1 MVKNGTTINVVVIG
15 RINKNIMGAKNIC
28 IWNPATCSCENGKY
42 VESITDDSVIMCD
55 GIMEETKTIQTKS
68 TSKKIIST
76 NFCILL
82 AVLLMITV
90 IIYFYLI
97 KHQSKE

>member
-1 MVKNGTTINVVVIG
+1 MLLLLEESIKTYSKNKQQKI
-15 RINKNIMGAKNIC
+15 AKNIC
-28 IWNPATCSCENGKY
+28 IWNPATCSCKNGKY
-42 VESITDDSVIMCD
+42 VESIIDDSVIMCD
-55 GIMEETKTIQTKS
+55 GIMEETKTIPTKS

-76 NFCILL
+76 NFCVLL

>member
-15 RINKNIMGAKNIC
+15 RINKNIMGAKNIY

-42 VESITDDSVIMCD
+42 VESIIDDSVIMCD
-55 GIMEETKTIQTKS
+55 GIMEETETVPTKS

-97 KHQSKE
+97 KHLSKE